1 MNIYNDFTG
10 DLTGDFYSLENNIAY
25 DVKDV
30 DDIVEGETLS
40 IFDRVGSI
48 STKELLRVMFMIH
61 LIIVVLILAAYY
73 DNKNSIDYS
82 ITRLQLL
89 IVITSLWLLL
99 YCFC

>member
-10 DLTGDFYSLENNIAY
+10 DLTGDFYALEENIVY

-73 DNKNSIDYS
+73 DNKNSINYS

>member
-1 MNIYNDFTG
+1 MNIFNDFTG
-10 DLTGDFYSLENNIAY
+10 DLTGDFYSFENNIAY

-48 STKELLRVMFMIH
+48 STKELLRGMLMIH
-61 LIIVVLILAAYY
+61 LSIVALILAAYY
-73 DNKNSIDYS
+73 DSKNSIDSS

>member
-10 DLTGDFYSLENNIAY
+10 DLTGDFYSLENNIVY

-61 LIIVVLILAAYY
+61 LTIVVLILASYY
-73 DNKNSIDYS
+73 DNKNSINYS